1 MEGGWLLV
9 VGVAL
14 KRAFDRGS
22 ERPAGSIRARG
33 AMGGPF
39 SSQTRLLRRR
49 RLGSIE
55 YMPLSHA

>member
-33 AMGGPF
+33 GMGGPF
-39 SSQTRLLRRR
+39 SSQTRLWR
-49 RLGSIE
+49 RLSLGSC
-55 YMPLSHA
+55 P